1 MDLSYPPV
9 FHASRKA
16 RFFLLTGRSPSR
28 RLQWPSRQ
36 DETRWSQLKSDWIG
50 AVLDGETLLTE

>member
-1 MDLSYPPV
+1 MDLGYPPV

-16 RFFLLTGRSPSR
+16 RFFLLWQQTGC
-28 RLQWPSRQ
+28 RQ
-36 DETRWSQLKSDWIG
+36 DEIRWSQLKSDWMG